1 MAGAR
6 GGARKGHIES
16 FLEKADKALDS
27 AVEQGVKKADG
38 ILDSAVALGK
48 ITAGEAKRAS
58 ESLRDRAAAGGG
70 GGGGGRPAR
79 GGGAAGGGQRS
90 DALDALA
97 KLGELRK
104 ARVITEKEFKEKKA
118 KLLEE
123 V

>member
-6 GGARKGHIES
+6 RGARKGHIES
-16 FLEKADKALDS
+16 FLEKADRALDS
-27 AVEQGVKKADG
+27 AVEQGVKKADD
-38 ILDSAVALGK
+38 ILDSAVSLGK

-58 ESLRDRAAAGGG
+58 ESLRDRAASGGG
-70 GGGGGRPAR
+70 TGRRAGAGQGRGQGGS
-79 GGGAAGGGQRS
+79 RS

>member
-48 ITAGEAKRAS
+48 ITASEAKRAS
-58 ESLRDRAAAGGG
+58 DSLRDRAAAGGG
-70 GGGGGRPAR
+70 RGPAGGHGP
-79 GGGAAGGGQRS
+79 AGGGQRS

>member
-6 GGARKGHIES
+6 RGARKGHIES
-16 FLEKADKALDS
+16 FLEKADRALDS
-27 AVEQGVKKADG
+27 AVEQGVKKADD
-38 ILDSAVALGK
+38 ILDSAVSLGK

-58 ESLRDRAAAGGG
+58 ESLRDRAASGGG
-70 GGGGGRPAR
+70 PGRRAGAGQGQGGS
-79 GGGAAGGGQRS
+79 RS

>member
-6 GGARKGHIES
+6 RGARKGHIES
-16 FLEKADKALDS
+16 FLEKADRALDS
-27 AVEQGVKKADG
+27 AVEQGVKKADD
-38 ILDSAVALGK
+38 ILDSAVSLGK

-58 ESLRDRAAAGGG
+58 ESLRDRAAS
-70 GGGGGRPAR
+70 
-79 GGGAAGGGQRS
+79 GGGAGRRAGQGPGPGGSRS

>member
-58 ESLRDRAAAGGG
+58 ESLRDRAAARGGG
-70 GGGGGRPAR
+70 GGGEPAR

>member
-70 GGGGGRPAR
+70 GGGRPAR
-79 GGGAAGGGQRS
+79 GSGAAGGGQRS

>member
-48 ITAGEAKRAS
+48 ITASEAKRAS
-58 ESLRDRAAAGGG
+58 DSLRDRAAAGGG
-70 GGGGGRPAR
+70 GGGPAGGHGP
-79 GGGAAGGGQRS
+79 AGGGQRS

>member
-6 GGARKGHIES
+6 RGARKGHIES
-16 FLEKADKALDS
+16 FLEKADRALDS
-27 AVEQGVKKADG
+27 AVEQGVKKADD
-38 ILDSAVALGK
+38 ILDSAVSLGK

-58 ESLRDRAAAGGG
+58 ESLRDRAAS
-70 GGGGGRPAR
+70 
-79 GGGAAGGGQRS
+79 GGGAGRRAGAGQGQGQGQGGSRS

>member
-58 ESLRDRAAAGGG
+58 ESLRDRAAARGGG
-70 GGGGGRPAR
+70 GEPAR

>member
-70 GGGGGRPAR
+70 GGGGRPAR